1 MGGWHVEIIRPVKA
15 RLRHG
20 AETPWRC
27 TCQVAEVMAA
37 WLCCKLCLVAA
48 AQYLQETAEV
58 ASADMDCSGVQEI
71 TDEQAALQMGAWAI
85 FAAPLIMGNDVRNL
99 TKAQRNIL
107 LNKSV
112 IAINQDPLGTHPTL
126 TASSAT

>member
-1 MGGWHVEIIRPVKA
+1 M
-15 RLRHG
+15 
-20 AETPWRC
+20 
-27 TCQVAEVMAA
+27 
-37 WLCCKLCLVAA
+37 
-48 AQYLQETAEV
+48 LQRSICRELQGKRALSV
-58 ASADMDCSGVQEI
+58 VRSGVQGI

-112 IAINQDPLGTHPTL
+112 IAINQDPLGVHPTP
-126 TASSAT
+126 TASFTA

>member
-1 MGGWHVEIIRPVKA
+1 MVMHLLYSICSDLIEIMV
-15 RLRHG
+15 
-20 AETPWRC
+20 
-27 TCQVAEVMAA
+27 A
-37 WLCCKLCLVAA
+37 WLCCNLCLGVAA
-48 AQYLQETAEV
+48 RYVRGIAGEG
-58 ASADMDCSGVQEI
+58 SADMVRSGAQGI

-112 IAINQDPLGTHPTL
+112 IAINQDPLGIYSTL
-126 TASSAT
+126 TASCAT